1 MSTSSLGTWGKN
13 YLSFHGNARK
23 RHEGWNIVLAIQ
35 EHLEF
40 EHFPCQPILVA
51 NVNIFS
57 APYFDMNFVDSLM
70 VFSIEVDESL
80 L

>member
-1 MSTSSLGTWGKN
+1 MAMPASDMKV
-13 YLSFHGNARK
+13 
-23 RHEGWNIVLAIQ
+23 EILAIQ

-51 NVNIFS
+51 NVNVFS